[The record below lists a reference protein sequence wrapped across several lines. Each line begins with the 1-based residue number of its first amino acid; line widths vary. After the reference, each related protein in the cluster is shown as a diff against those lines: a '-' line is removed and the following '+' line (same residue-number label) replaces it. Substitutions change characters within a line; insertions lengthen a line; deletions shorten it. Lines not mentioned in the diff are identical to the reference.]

1 MIGNMNEFDKKL
13 KEVLDKHDVNI
24 DWNESIESMKA
35 KNDSI
40 KKRLND
46 LPDTSVESLLKI
58 MIGNK
63 KRENE

>member
-1 MIGNMNEFDKKL
+1 
-13 KEVLDKHDVNI
+13 DKHDVNI